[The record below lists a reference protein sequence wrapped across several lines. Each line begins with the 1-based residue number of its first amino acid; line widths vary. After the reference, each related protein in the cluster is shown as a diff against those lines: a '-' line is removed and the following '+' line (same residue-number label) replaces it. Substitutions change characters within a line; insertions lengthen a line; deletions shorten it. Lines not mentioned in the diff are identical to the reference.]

1 MWLALQKCRSV
12 VWLLGVLVALGVSP
26 HKTAAQV
33 VTRGPYLQ
41 CGSESSMVVRW
52 RTDVPTDSRV
62 RFGTNVA
69 DLKFGVDQLA
79 ATTEHEVRLAGLWPS
94 TRFFYSVGTT
104 DGALKGG
111 DTNHFFITSP
121 SPGTAKKMRVWVI
134 GDAGTVTAG
143 QFAVRDAYEAFAGG
157 RPTDAWLMLGDNAY
171 YFGTDLEYQLAVFN
185 VYTNLLRNTVAWS
198 TLGNHDTYSVEA
210 NGRHAYFDIFTLPAA
225 GEAGGVA
232 SGTEHY
238 YSFNYGRVHFICLD
252 SMESDRSAIGA
263 MARWV
268 TNDLAQTTADWIIAY
283 WHHAPYSRGS
293 HDSDTELELVEMRQN
308 IVPLLEQGGVDL
320 VLSGHSHS
328 YERSYLVAGHYGS
341 SSTFSNAHK
350 INGGDG
356 REQGNGV
363 YHKPRGGP
371 VPLYGAVYAVVGS
384 SGWTSGGTLNHP
396 AMQVSLNQLGSM
408 VLDITSN
415 RLDAVFLR
423 EDGTTNDWF
432 TISKLHDA
440 PVAGDLN
447 TFVNADSS
455 KALVLSGADP
465 GQLPFNFM
473 VESSPAQG
481 LISGFNPVS
490 GALIYV
496 PAHGR
501 AGPDAFTYRTHNGY
515 LRSQL
520 ATVSLNVLPLADLN
534 FNQLPD
540 GWESA
545 YQISDPAADNDGDGL
560 ANWEEYVA
568 NTNPTNAGSVLRFSS
583 VTMNANGRCTLT
595 WEAIGGTRYRVSYR
609 DGSSSGAYTDVLLPA
624 SVEMNPATPGASAF
638 QSFTDDFTQTPP
650 LGVSPARFYRV
661 RAVRE

>member
-1 MWLALQKCRSV
+1 MRFCLNQSSFGLRWL
-12 VWLLGVLVALGVSP
+12 VWLTGAGILVQASR
-26 HKTAAQV
+26 AQV

-41 CGSESSMVVRW
+41 SGSDSSMVLRW
-52 RTDVPTDSRV
+52 RTDVPADGRV

-69 DLKFGVDQLA
+69 DLKFAVDQLA
-79 ATTEHEVRLAGLWPS
+79 ATTEHEVRLVGLWPG

-104 DGALKGG
+104 DGTLAGG
-111 DTNHFFITSP
+111 DTNHFFHTSP
-121 SPGTAKKMRVWVI
+121 PPGTAKDLRVWVI
-134 GDAGTVTAG
+134 GDAGTLTAG
-143 QFAVRDAYEAFAGG
+143 QFAVRDAYEAFAAG
-157 RPTDAWLMLGDNAY
+157 RPTDVWLMLGDNAY
-171 YFGTDLEYQLAVFN
+171 YFGTDVEYQMAVFN

-210 NGRHAYFDIFTLPAA
+210 NGRHAYFDIFTLPTA

-238 YSFNYGRVHFICLD
+238 YSFDYGRVHFICLD
-252 SMESDRSAIGA
+252 SMESDRSAIGD
-263 MARWV
+263 MATWV
-268 TNDLAQTTADWIIAY
+268 TNDLAHTTADWIIAY

-293 HDSDTELELVEMRQN
+293 HDSDTELELIEMRQN

-328 YERSYLVAGHYGS
+328 YERSYLIAGHYGS
-341 SSTFSNAHK
+341 SGTFSNIHK
-350 INGGDG
+350 LNNGEG
-356 REQGNGV
+356 REQSSGP

-415 RLDAVFLR
+415 RLDAIFLR

-432 TISKLHDA
+432 TISKLHRA
-440 PVAGDLN
+440 PVAGDLHA
-447 TFVNADSS
+447 FLGADSAKS
-455 KALVLSGADP
+455 LVLSGADP
-465 GQLPFNFM
+465 EQLPFNFIL
-473 VESSPAQG
+473 ESQPAQG
-481 LISGFNPVS
+481 MVGGFNPAS
-490 GALIYV
+490 GGLTYV

-501 AGPDAFTYRTHNGY
+501 AGADAFTYRTHNGY
-515 LRSQL
+515 LRSRL
-520 ATVSLNVLPLADLN
+520 ATMSLSVLPLADFN

-540 GWESA
+540 VWEST
-545 YQISDPAADNDGDGL
+545 YQITDPAGDDDGDGL
-560 ANWEEYVA
+560 LNWQEYAA
-568 NTNPTNAGSVLRFSS
+568 NTNPTNAASVLRFTSA
-583 VTMNANGRCTLT
+583 TMNAGGRCTLT

-609 DGSSSGAYTDVLLPA
+609 DGNPTGVYTDVPLPA
-624 SVEMNPATPGASAF
+624 AVEMNPATPGTPAY
-638 QSFTDDFTQTPP
+638 QSFTDDFSQTSP
-650 LGVSPARFYRV
+650 LTGVARFYRV